1 MKHRVTPAV
10 IVALLAALALVY
22 SSHPPAVAQVADP
35 RYYVSS
41 VTLTG
46 PASLNQGGSGTYTV
60 AITVARNGA
69 ALNVG
74 VDGTV
79 ELRSGNTIL
88 ASKTMTVLRNQ
99 NTTTMTIPLTCTGG
113 NIAGAAASSGSA
125 NINVVAHIN
134 ETDSAPLAVTCN
146 STATGGC

>member
-1 MKHRVTPAV
+1 MKYRITPAV
-10 IVALLAALALVY
+10 IVALLAALALIS
-22 SSHPPAVAQVADP
+22 SSHPPAIAQVADP

-46 PASLNQGGSGTYTV
+46 PSSLAPGGSATYSV
-60 AITVARNGA
+60 ASTVARNGA

-79 ELRSGNTIL
+79 ELRMGNTVL

-99 NTTTMTIPLTCTGG
+99 NTATLTIPLQCTGG
-113 NIAGAAASSGSA
+113 NIAGAAASSGTPNAS
-125 NINVVAHIN
+125 VVAHIN
-134 ETDSAPLAVTCN
+134 ETDSAPLTVTCN